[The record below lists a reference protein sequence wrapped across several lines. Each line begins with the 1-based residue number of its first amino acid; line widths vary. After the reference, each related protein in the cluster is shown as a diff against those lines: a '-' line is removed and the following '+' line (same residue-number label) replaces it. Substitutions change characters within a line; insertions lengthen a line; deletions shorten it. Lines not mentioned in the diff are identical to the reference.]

1 MFLVSALLVGIL
13 FAVSTYLILQGS
25 FVRILFG
32 FILIANAANLVI
44 LSMSGDPRGLAAP
57 IATDATVA
65 MADPLPQALI
75 LTAIVIGFA
84 VSAYF
89 LFLLYRIFLDW
100 KTTDA
105 VALFQKS
112 KPTDTDSADS

>member
-1 MFLVSALLVGIL
+1 MLLVTSILVGIL
-13 FAVSTYLILQGS
+13 FGLSTWLVLQRS

-32 FILIANAANLVI
+32 FILLANAANLVL
-44 LSMSGDPRGLAAP
+44 LSMLGDPRDKAAP
-57 IATDATVA
+57 VVLESGVP
-65 MADPLPQALI
+65 MVDPLPQALI

-84 VSAYF
+84 VSAYV

-105 VALFQKS
+105 DSLFHKTHPS
-112 KPTDTDSADS
+112 DE

>member
-32 FILIANAANLVI
+32 FILIANAANLVL
-44 LSMSGDPRGLAAP
+44 LSMTGDPRGRSAP
-57 IATDATVA
+57 VVLDEAVP

-84 VSAYF
+84 VSAY
-89 LFLLYRIFLDW
+89 LVFLLYRIFLDW
-100 KTTDA
+100 KTDDA
-105 VALFQKS
+105 LALFAKK
-112 KPTDTDSADS
+112 KPTDV